1 LRIVATTTRGEIW
14 LRVAMFRQTITKEKQ
29 IKEMAWNVIS

>member
-1 LRIVATTTRGEIW
+1 VATTTRGEIW